1 MLVLVAYLSAVGIDC
16 DPNSMLPIAV
26 ASAGGPV
33 HSMSNSRPASTPT
46 SMNRSTNASMASDD
60 GSVHGAGSAHHA
72 HHDSQSEVH
81 ERAHRPVQSS
91 TLELKPKCVC
101 GCSDTRSSVGGNTS
115 RLGSTLPAVY
125 VPRLVEAEQPGVFSR
140 ENARVLSA
148 HTDHDPI
155 PI

>member
-1 MLVLVAYLSAVGIDC
+1 
-16 DPNSMLPIAV
+16 
-26 ASAGGPV
+26 
-33 HSMSNSRPASTPT
+33 
-46 SMNRSTNASMASDD
+46 MNRSTNASMASDD
-60 GSVHGAGSAHHA
+60 GPVHGAGSAHHA

-81 ERAHRPVQSS
+81 ERAHRPVQLSA
-91 TLELKPKCVC
+91 LELKPKCVC

-115 RLGSTLPAVY
+115 RLGSTVPAVH
-125 VPRLVEAEQPGVFSR
+125 VPRLIEAAQPGVFSR